1 MVSQLEAKD
10 ELLDAEMRSNIAAH
24 ISATEKIKALL
35 TNVREVCKVSSFS
48 FNVLFHYRTS
58 AVVFFLLFSLS
69 STVIDNAYTFQVAD
83 ELGQTLRTD
92 EIVEWALEVDETGE
106 T

>member
-1 MVSQLEAKD
+1 M
-10 ELLDAEMRSNIAAH
+10 MI
-24 ISATEKIKALL
+24 
-35 TNVREVCKVSSFS
+35 
-48 FNVLFHYRTS
+48 
-58 AVVFFLLFSLS
+58 
-69 STVIDNAYTFQVAD
+69 QVAD